1 MSHIKWAEIVA
12 FSNVRKLV
20 YNYPQL
26 AGEGGIVHYNCK
38 VKLHGTNAAVQL
50 LADGGLKVQSR
61 TQIITPENDNAGFA
75 RWVHGSKD
83 AWLAA
88 KPQDQE
94 VVIFGEFCGPGIN
107 KGTAVQNI
115 GKKIFA
121 VFGAQ
126 DLNQEDSFIFE
137 PEELSKL
144 VMGIPDVYVLPWHNF
159 TIEVPWTDAS
169 EKVKPIADAINAEV
183 DKVERCDPWVKA
195 NFGIEGIGE
204 GLVFYPTNRPGRE
217 AFSNLGFKA
226 KGEQHKVIASKPA
239 QVDPMQAAN
248 AEDFAEKVLPEPRLE
263 QGVRAVAGG
272 ELIFDSKNIGLFLAW
287 INKDV
292 EKECQD
298 ELAAS
303 NLEWKPAAKAV
314 SNKARNWYVA
324 RVKAL

>member
-12 FSNVRKLV
+12 FSNVRQLV

-26 AGEGGIVHYNCK
+26 AGEGGIVHYNSK
-38 VKLHGTNAAVQL
+38 IKLHGTNSAVQL
-50 LADGGLKVQSR
+50 LDGTLKVQSR

-75 RWVHGSKD
+75 RWVYGSKD
-83 AWLAA
+83 TWLAS
-88 KPQDQE
+88 KPKDQE
-94 VVIFGEFCGPGIN
+94 VVIFGEFCGPNIN

-115 GKKIFA
+115 RKKIFA

-126 DLNQEDSFIFE
+126 DLNQEDSFISE
-137 PEELSKL
+137 PEQLEKL
-144 VMGIPDVYVLPWHNF
+144 VSGIPDVYVLPWHNF
-159 TIEVPWTDAS
+159 TIEVPWTNAT
-169 EKVKPIADAINAEV
+169 EKIQPIADAINAEV

-226 KGEQHKVIASKPA
+226 KGEKHKIIASRPA
-239 QVDPMQAAN
+239 TVHPVQAAN
-248 AEDFAEKVLPEPRLE
+248 AEEFSEKVITDARLE
-263 QGVRAVAGG
+263 QGVRAVADG
-272 ELIFDSKNIGLFLAW
+272 ELVFDQKKIGLFLAW